1 MENAFKKYKVLPFV
15 LILPAITLILVFK
28 IYPILKTLID
38 VFVVNSRFSLSTY
51 SVLFQDPTFWNSLWV
66 TLKIN
71 LVMIPLQILIS
82 LLLALAV
89 NVDIKGIGVFR
100 TIFYLPVTISLTV
113 AVLLWN
119 LMMNP
124 NGGVLNSIFSVFG
137 IPAQTFLMDRKQAL
151 WCIVIIAT
159 WKGVGYWMMFL
170 LAGLKGIDT
179 SIYEAAR
186 IDGANYWRIVRSIT
200 IPLIKPVLLF
210 VLVANTTA
218 NLLLFIPMQ
227 MVTKGGPEGSTDVLM
242 YEAYKSSFMFINPER
257 SAALVTILLVII
269 VLICVVQFRF
279 MSDHDSDSIMGGN

>member
-38 VFVVNSRFSLSTY
+38 GFVVNSRFSLSTY

-279 MSDHDSDSIMGGN
+279 MSDHDNDSIVGGN